1 MGPWRQFD
9 LYLRSCSNLVKGL
22 LITLEGIDGSGK
34 STVAKLIATK
44 LQGVMPRRTIILT
57 AEPTQGVA
65 GRILKA
71 QLSKPG
77 DSEQSIARR
86 MEELFLFMAD
96 HADQLE
102 RLIYPSLNEGALIIS
117 DRYADSTAAYQGV
130 TLQGVVPDPLQWI
143 RDIYRP
149 WNRLPDKTLLFSLD
163 PAVALQRMQSRPERE
178 KFERHEFLREV
189 DKNFRRLALLE
200 PERFVVIDAGQ
211 KIEDVAGQAQ
221 KPILELLNKPV

>member
-1 MGPWRQFD
+1 M
-9 LYLRSCSNLVKGL
+9 KGL

-34 STVAKLIATK
+34 STAARLIAAR
-44 LQGVMPRRTIILT
+44 LQAVMPQQKIILT
-57 AEPTQGVA
+57 AEPTRGAA

-77 DSEQSIARR
+77 ESEPSIARR

-102 RLIYPSLNEGALIIS
+102 RLIYPSLNEGAIIIS

-130 TLQGVVPDPLQWI
+130 TLQGIVPDPLQWI
-143 RDIYRP
+143 RDIYGP

-163 PAVALQRMQSRPERE
+163 PTVALQRMQQRSEHE
-178 KFERHEFLREV
+178 KFERLEFLREV
-189 DKNFRRLALLE
+189 DKNFRRLAALE
-200 PERFVVIDAGQ
+200 PERFVIIDASQ
-211 KIEDVAGQAQ
+211 KIEDVAGQAL
-221 KPILELLNKPV
+221 KPILERLNRLD

>member
-1 MGPWRQFD
+1 M
-9 LYLRSCSNLVKGL
+9 KGL

-34 STVAKLIATK
+34 STAARLIATK
-44 LQGVMPRRTIILT
+44 LQEFAPRCKIILT
-57 AEPTQGVA
+57 AEPTRGVA

-77 DSEQSIARR
+77 ESEPSIARR

-102 RLIYPSLNEGALIIS
+102 RLIYPALNEGAIIIS

-130 TLQGVVPDPLQWI
+130 TLQGIVPDPLQWI
-143 RDIYRP
+143 RDIYGP

-178 KFERHEFLREV
+178 KFERLEFLREV
-189 DKNFRRLALLE
+189 DKNFRRLVALE
-200 PERFVVIDAGQ
+200 PERFVIIDASQ
-211 KIEDVAGQAQ
+211 KAEDVAGQAQ
-221 KPILELLNKPV
+221 KQILELLNRPGPRV